1 MKNVKSL
8 VLIFILSIT
17 CSFLFV
23 DEIQAADI
31 GDCIDGSYLI
41 DADTSESISSGSTR
55 GVYLGSGSSSLSK
68 AGTGKITAGGTTIA
82 QKIVSTVSVTVR
94 VERLVNGSWQVYDS
108 WTSTRYNAASATT
121 SKTMSVPT
129 GYYYRA
135 HCFHSANSD
144 SSGSYT
150 NGLWI

>member
-1 MKNVKSL
+1 MNGIKRT
-8 VLIFILSIT
+8 LISIT
-17 CSFLFV
+17 LCLSLFLMSGNLV
-23 DEIQAADI
+23 NASDLGE
-31 GDCIDGSYLI
+31 CIDGSYLTN
-41 DADTSESISSGSTR
+41 DDVSEGMSGPMTKGIHLR
-55 GVYLGSGSSSLSK
+55 SGSSSISK
-68 AGTGKITAGGTTIA
+68 AGTGMITAGGTTIA

-94 VERLVNGSWQVYDS
+94 VERLVNGSWQTYTS
-108 WTSTRYNAASATT
+108 WSSTRYDAASATT
-121 SKTMSVPT
+121 SRTLSVPT